1 MKGRAGAFE
10 KATGRSP
17 HIGGLRQ
24 MPAPAAVGRAA
35 ALALRVTSALSF
47 LAPLLTRLVIG
58 YAFYQAGGGKLANM
72 EGVTGFFAGLG
83 IPFPAANAHF
93 IARLEYYGG
102 MLLIVG
108 LGTRVVAAL
117 LGSTMVVALM
127 TADQEAFLNA
137 LRGVGDD
144 GLTDVVPVV
153 YGLFLLWL
161 LLFGPG
167 LASLDALV
175 RKWIAPAPDAAKEA
189 DRLAV

>member
-1 MKGRAGAFE
+1 
-10 KATGRSP
+10 
-17 HIGGLRQ
+17 
-24 MPAPAAVGRAA
+24 MPAPVAVRRAA
-35 ALALRVTSALSF
+35 ALGLRVTSALQL

-72 EGVTGFFAGLG
+72 EGTVGFFTDLG
-83 IPFPAANAHF
+83 IPFPAANAAF
-93 IARLEYYGG
+93 IARLEFYGG

-108 LGTRVVAAL
+108 LGTRIVAAL
-117 LGSTMVVALM
+117 LGSTMAVALM
-127 TADQEAFLNA
+127 TADKDALVNA
-137 LRGVGDD
+137 LKGVGDA

-161 LLFGPG
+161 ILFGPG

-175 RKWIAPAPDAAKEA
+175 RKWIAPEPDAAREA

>member
-1 MKGRAGAFE
+1 
-10 KATGRSP
+10 
-17 HIGGLRQ
+17 
-24 MPAPAAVGRAA
+24 MPAPVAVRRAA
-35 ALALRVTSALSF
+35 ALGLRFTSALQL

-72 EGVTGFFAGLG
+72 ERTVGFFTDLG
-83 IPFPAANAHF
+83 IPFPAANAAF
-93 IARLEYYGG
+93 IARLEFYGG

-108 LGTRVVAAL
+108 LGTRIVAAL
-117 LGSTMVVALM
+117 LGSTMAVALM
-127 TADQEAFLNA
+127 TADKESFLNA

-161 LLFGPG
+161 ILFGPG

-175 RKWIAPAPDAAKEA
+175 RKWIAPAPDPAKEA

>member
-1 MKGRAGAFE
+1 
-10 KATGRSP
+10 
-17 HIGGLRQ
+17 
-24 MPAPAAVGRAA
+24 MPAPVAVRRAA
-35 ALALRVTSALSF
+35 ALGLRVTSALSF

-58 YAFYQAGGGKLANM
+58 YAFFQAGGGKIANFDNT
-72 EGVTGFFAGLG
+72 VSFFTDLG
-83 IPFPAANAHF
+83 IPFPALNAAF
-93 IARLEYYGG
+93 IARLEFYGG
-102 MLLIVG
+102 LLLIVG

-127 TADQEAFLNA
+127 TAHRQELIDIFK
-137 LRGVGDD
+137 GVSES

-161 LLFGPG
+161 MLFGPG

-175 RKWIAPAPDAAKEA
+175 RKWIAPRPDAAKEA

>member
-1 MKGRAGAFE
+1 
-10 KATGRSP
+10 
-17 HIGGLRQ
+17 
-24 MPAPAAVGRAA
+24 MPAPVAVRRAA
-35 ALALRVTSALSF
+35 ALGLRVTSALSF

-58 YAFYQAGGGKLANM
+58 YAFYQTGGGKLGNM
-72 EGVTGFFAGLG
+72 EGTVEFFTGLG

-108 LGTRVVAAL
+108 LGTRIVAAL
-117 LGSTMVVALM
+117 LGSTMAVALM
-127 TADQEAFLNA
+127 TADSEAFLNA
-137 LRGVGDD
+137 LKGVGDA
-144 GLTDVVPVV
+144 GLTDVAPVV

-161 LLFGPG
+161 ILFGPG

-175 RKWIAPAPDAAKEA
+175 RKWIAPEPDAAKEA

>member
-1 MKGRAGAFE
+1 
-10 KATGRSP
+10 
-17 HIGGLRQ
+17 
-24 MPAPAAVGRAA
+24 MPAPAAVRRAA
-35 ALALRVTSALSF
+35 AVALRALAAVQF

-58 YAFYQAGGGKLANM
+58 YAFYQAGGGKLANF
-72 EGVTGFFAGLG
+72 ENTVSFFTDLG

-108 LGTRVVAAL
+108 LGTRVVASL

-127 TADQEAFLNA
+127 TADKEAFVNA
-137 LRGVGDD
+137 LKGAGDA

-161 LLFGPG
+161 VVVGPG
-167 LASLDALV
+167 LASVDALL
-175 RKWIAPAPDAAKEA
+175 RKWIAPAAALPEEA
-189 DRLAV
+189 ARLTP